1 MQQNKTYIEKN
12 KKIIFLSLMEIISTL
27 FKEED

>member
-1 MQQNKTYIEKN
+1 MQQNKTYIEK
-12 KKIIFLSLMEIISTL
+12 KQKIIFLSLMEIISTL